1 MSQVPEMMTLGVS
14 VRPEN
19 TQRLLEEADAQEVP
33 GAVREGVW
41 AAFAVLAEPTRLPCT
56 VRKLLE
62 K

>member
-1 MSQVPEMMTLGVS
+1 MTTLGVS
-14 VRPEN
+14 ISPEAHSEN

-33 GAVREGVW
+33 EDVREGVW
-41 AAFAVLAEPTRLPCT
+41 AALALLAGAAQLPCT